1 MSTIDTLT
9 TSATNLLS
17 NSGFVAI
24 SVALITVIGAKII
37 ENWTKGRESKVDE
50 GTAIRIE
57 LRAEVKALKEELIS
71 SRMRTDE
78 WREKYFA
85 LLEKYNIIARK
96 EQDAMADLNN
106 LREELD
112 QTRKLVEMK
121 TGQEIQPPP
130 ASPQA

>member
-1 MSTIDTLT
+1 MSTIDTLN
-9 TSATNLLS
+9 TSTLSLLS

-24 SVALITVIGAKII
+24 TVAIITVIGAKVI
-37 ENWTKGRESKVDE
+37 ENWTKGKESKVDE

-78 WREKYFA
+78 WREKYFI
-85 LLEKYNIIARK
+85 LLEKYNVIARK
-96 EQDAMADLNN
+96 EKDAISDLDN
-106 LREELD
+106 LRDELE

-121 TGQEIQPPP
+121 TGQEILPPP
-130 ASPQA
+130 ANPQV